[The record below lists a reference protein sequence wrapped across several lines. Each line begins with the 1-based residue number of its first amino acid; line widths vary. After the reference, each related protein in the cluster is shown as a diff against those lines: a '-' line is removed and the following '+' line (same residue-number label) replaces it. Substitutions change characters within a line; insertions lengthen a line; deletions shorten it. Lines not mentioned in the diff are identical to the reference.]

1 MELFKYPRTPH
12 IEGSRLQP
20 GDEDLDAVAFDVIAG
35 RSVVIEEKVDGA
47 NAGIS
52 FSPEGELFLQSRG
65 HFLTGGG
72 REKHFALF
80 KRWAASH
87 SDSLWSILGN
97 RYTLYGEWLYAKHT
111 IFYDALPHYFFEFDL
126 RDRQTGT
133 FLSTPERQ
141 ALLAG
146 SPVRSVPILF
156 SGKLEKSAQ
165 LGQYLGTSRFIS
177 PNHRENLRVASES
190 LGLREELT
198 LKQTDPGANME
209 GIYIKVEEDGK
220 VVERYK
226 YVRASF
232 LAAVDQSGSHWLNR
246 PILPNQ
252 LLANVD
258 LFAPKL
264 P

>member
-20 GDEDLDAVAFDVIAG
+20 GDEDLDAVAFDAIAG

-87 SDSLWSILGN
+87 SERLWSILGN

-111 IFYDALPHYFFEFDL
+111 IFYDALPHYFLEFDL
-126 RDRQTGT
+126 RDRETGI
-133 FLSTPERQ
+133 FLSTPQRQ
-141 ALLAG
+141 ALLSG
-146 SPVRSVPILF
+146 SPVLSVPILF

-165 LGQYLGTSRFIS
+165 LGQCMGASRFIS
-177 PNHRENLRVASES
+177 PNHRENLRAASES

-198 LKQTDPGANME
+198 LKQTDPQANME
-209 GIYIKVEEDGK
+209 GIYIKIEEDGK

-226 YVRASF
+226 VVRASF

-252 LLANVD
+252 LLAHVD

>member
-1 MELFKYPRTPH
+1 MELFKYPRTAH

-20 GDEDLDAVAFDVIAG
+20 GDEDLDSVDFSVIAG

-80 KRWAASH
+80 KRWSASH
-87 SDSLWSILGN
+87 YEQLWSILGS

-111 IFYDALPHYFFEFDL
+111 IFYDALPHYFLEFDL
-126 RDRQTGT
+126 RDRETGT
-133 FLSTPERQ
+133 FLSTSRRQ

-146 SPVRSVPILF
+146 SPVLSVPILF
-156 SGKLEKSAQ
+156 SGKLEKSGQ
-165 LGQYLGTSRFIS
+165 LGQYLGASRFIS
-177 PNHRENLRVASES
+177 PDHWKNLRVASES

-198 LKQTDPGANME
+198 LLQTDSEAIME

>member
-1 MELFKYPRTPH
+1 MELFKYPRTAH

-20 GDEDLDAVAFDVIAG
+20 GDEDLDSVDFSVIAG

-87 SDSLWSILGN
+87 SESLWSILGS

-111 IFYDALPHYFFEFDL
+111 IFYDALPHYFLEFDL
-126 RDRQTGT
+126 RDRETGT
-133 FLSTPERQ
+133 FLSTPRKQ

-146 SPVRSVPILF
+146 SPVLSVPILF
-156 SGKLEKSAQ
+156 SGKLEKSEQ
-165 LGQYLGTSRFIS
+165 LGQYLGASRFIS
-177 PNHRENLRVASES
+177 LDHWKNLRAASES

-198 LKQTDPGANME
+198 LLQTDREAIME

-252 LLANVD
+252 LLTNVD